1 VIRML
6 LYMCNQERETN
17 QMLEQLQNY
26 IAACEA
32 NIVRYKEMGDEA
44 AVKAAEGMIADFEN
58 LIANL

>member
-1 VIRML
+1 
-6 LYMCNQERETN
+6 
-17 QMLEQLQNY
+17 MLEQLQNY

-32 NIVRYKEMGDEA
+32 NIVTYKEMGDEA